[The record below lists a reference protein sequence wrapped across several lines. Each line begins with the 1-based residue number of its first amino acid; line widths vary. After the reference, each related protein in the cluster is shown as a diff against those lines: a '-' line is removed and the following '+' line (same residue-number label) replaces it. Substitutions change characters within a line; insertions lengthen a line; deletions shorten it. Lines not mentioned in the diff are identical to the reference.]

1 MSARQLMS
9 TKEVADYL
17 RLKERKIYDMVAQA
31 EIPHSRV
38 SGKLLFPRTLIDEWV
53 RQSTAGSAMKAAR
66 NAPAV
71 IAGSSDPLLEWAVRE
86 SRCGLATMTYGSMD
100 GVDRLIAISACAAAM
115 HIPAAPG
122 SAGSKAP
129 HASGSNAIADRNI
142 ALARDRLGHLDCVLL
157 EWAKR
162 EQGLVVA
169 TGNPLKISKLA
180 DLKKSKVR
188 VIPRQPGA
196 GSYLLFLQLVAEAGI
211 DADSFKYVQPAAQ
224 TETDIAS
231 AILDGRA
238 DVGLAVRAVA
248 RQFHLD
254 FIPLTV
260 ERLDI
265 AVLRASYFDAP
276 WQTLMAFTRK
286 PAFQRYAKTLAGY
299 DIADLGRVM
308 WNA

>member
-1 MSARQLMS
+1 MRPLMS
-9 TKEVADYL
+9 TKEVAEYL
-17 RLKERKIYDMVAQA
+17 RLKERKIYDMVAQGG
-31 EIPHSRV
+31 IPHSRV
-38 SGKLLFPRTLIDEWV
+38 SGKLLFPRTLVDEWV
-53 RQSTAGSAMKAAR
+53 KQSTAGAALTAMR

-100 GVDRLIAISACAAAM
+100 GIDRLVATTACAAAM
-115 HIPAAPG
+115 HIPTPPGATGAPRE
-122 SAGSKAP
+122 
-129 HASGSNAIADRNI
+129 DRNV
-142 ALARDRLGHLDCVLL
+142 ALFRDRLAHLDCVLL

-169 TGNPLKISKLA
+169 AGNPLKIGKLP

-188 VIPRQPGA
+188 VILRQPGA
-196 GSYLLFLQLVAEAGI
+196 GSYLLFLQLLGQEGI
-211 DADSFKYVQPAAQ
+211 HPDQLKYVQTSAQ

-238 DVGLAVRAVA
+238 DAGLAVRAVA

-265 AVLRASYFDAP
+265 AVLRPSYFDAP
-276 WQTLMAFTRK
+276 WQTLMHFTQK
-286 PAFQRYAKTLAGY
+286 PAFLRYAKTLAGY
-299 DIADLGRVM
+299 DIRELGDRKSVV
-308 WNA
+308 

>member
-1 MSARQLMS
+1 MS

-17 RLKERKIYDMVAQA
+17 RLKERKIYDMVAQG

-38 SGKLLFPRTLIDEWV
+38 SGKLLFPRTLVDEWV
-53 RQSTAGSAMKAAR
+53 RQGTAGTALKVQR

-100 GVDRLIAISACAAAM
+100 GIDRLLATTACAAAM
-115 HIPAAPG
+115 HIPTAPG
-122 SAGSKAP
+122 TKGQP
-129 HASGSNAIADRNI
+129 EDRNV
-142 ALARDRLGHLDCVLL
+142 AMARTRLLHLDCVLL
-157 EWAKR
+157 EWARR

-169 TGNPLKISKLA
+169 AGNPLKIGKLA
-180 DLKKSKVR
+180 DLKKPKVR
-188 VIPRQPGA
+188 VISRQQGA
-196 GSYLLFLQLVAEAGI
+196 GSYLLFLQLLGEAGI
-211 DADSFKYVQPAAQ
+211 NPDQLKYVQPPAQ

-231 AILDGRA
+231 AILDGRT

-265 AVLRASYFDAP
+265 AVLRPSYFDTP
-276 WQTLMAFTRK
+276 WQALMEFTRK
-286 PAFQRYAKTLAGY
+286 PAFQRYAKSLAGY
-299 DIADLGRVM
+299 DINNLGKVM

>member
-1 MSARQLMS
+1 MSVRQLMS

-17 RLKERKIYDMVAQA
+17 RLKERKIYDMVAQE

-38 SGKLLFPRTLIDEWV
+38 SGKLLFPRTLVDEWV
-53 RQSTAGSAMKAAR
+53 RQSTAGTALKAMR

-100 GVDRLIAISACAAAM
+100 GIDRLVANAACAAAM

-122 SAGSKAP
+122 NRDHSA
-129 HASGSNAIADRNI
+129 ASSPKADRNV
-142 ALARDRLGHLDCVLL
+142 ALVRDRLGHLDCVLL

-169 TGNPLKISKLA
+169 AGNPLKIGKLA
-180 DLKKSKVR
+180 DLRRPKVR

-211 DADSFKYVQPAAQ
+211 DADTFKYVQPAAQ

-265 AVLRASYFDAP
+265 AVLRASYFDLP
-276 WQTLMAFTRK
+276 WQTLMVFTQK
-286 PAFQRYAKTLAGY
+286 PAFQRYAKSLAGY
-299 DIADLGRVM
+299 DIGQLGQVM

>member
-17 RLKERKIYDMVAQA
+17 RLKERKIYDMVANA

-38 SGKLLFPRTLIDEWV
+38 SGKLLFPRTLVDEWV
-53 RQSTAGSAMKAAR
+53 RQSTAGAALNAQR

-100 GVDRLIAISACAAAM
+100 GIDRMVATTACAAAM
-115 HIPAAPG
+115 HIPTAPG
-122 SAGSKAP
+122 ALGLTRE
-129 HASGSNAIADRNI
+129 DRNI
-142 ALARDRLGHLDCVLL
+142 ALVKDRLAHLDCVLL

-169 TGNPLKISKLA
+169 AGNPLKIGTLA
-180 DLKKSKVR
+180 DLKKSKIR
-188 VIPRQPGA
+188 VILRQPGA
-196 GSYLLFLQLVAEAGI
+196 GSYLLFLQLLSQ
-211 DADSFKYVQPAAQ
+211 DAINPDQLKYVKPAAQ
-224 TETDIAS
+224 TESDIAS

-238 DVGLAVRAVA
+238 DAGLAVRAVA

-265 AVLRASYFDAP
+265 AVLRPSYFDAP
-276 WQTLMAFTRK
+276 WQALMTFTRK
-286 PAFQRYAKTLAGY
+286 PAFLRYAKTLAGY
-299 DIADLGRVM
+299 DIGGLGKVM

>member
-1 MSARQLMS
+1 MRPLMS

-17 RLKERKIYDMVAQA
+17 RLKERKIYDMVAQG

-38 SGKLLFPRTLIDEWV
+38 SGKLLFPRILVDEWIK
-53 RQSTAGSAMKAAR
+53 QSTAGAALTATR

-100 GVDRLIAISACAAAM
+100 GIDRLGATTACAAAM
-115 HIPAAPG
+115 HIPTPPGATGAPQE
-122 SAGSKAP
+122 
-129 HASGSNAIADRNI
+129 DRNV
-142 ALARDRLGHLDCVLL
+142 ALFRDRLAHLDCVLL

-169 TGNPLKISKLA
+169 AGNPLKIGKLP

-188 VIPRQPGA
+188 VILRQPGA
-196 GSYLLFLQLVAEAGI
+196 GSYLLFLQLLGQEGI
-211 DADSFKYVQPAAQ
+211 HPDQLKYVETSAQ

-238 DVGLAVRAVA
+238 DAGLAVRAVA

-265 AVLRASYFDAP
+265 AVLRPSYFDTP
-276 WQTLMAFTRK
+276 WQALMHFTRR
-286 PAFQRYAKTLAGY
+286 PTFLRYAKTLAGY
-299 DIADLGRVM
+299 DIRDLGTVM

>member
-1 MSARQLMS
+1 MSTRQLMS

-17 RLKERKIYDMVAQA
+17 RLKERKIYDMVAQS

-38 SGKLLFPRTLIDEWV
+38 SGKLLFPRTLVDEWV
-53 RQSTAGSAMKAAR
+53 RQSTAGATLRAQR

-100 GVDRLIAISACAAAM
+100 GVDRLIATTACAAAM

-122 SAGSKAP
+122 GAAGRRE
-129 HASGSNAIADRNI
+129 DRNI
-142 ALARDRLGHLDCVLL
+142 GLARDRLAHLDCVLL

-162 EQGLVVA
+162 DQGLVVA
-169 TGNPLKISKLA
+169 AGNPLKITRLA
-180 DLKKSKVR
+180 DLKKPKVR
-188 VIPRQPGA
+188 VILRQQGA
-196 GSYLLFLQLVAEAGI
+196 GSYLLFLQLLGEAGI
-211 DADSFKYVQPAAQ
+211 NPDQLKCTQPPAQ

-238 DVGLAVRAVA
+238 DAGLAVRAVA

-265 AVLRASYFDAP
+265 AVLRPSYFDAP
-276 WQTLMAFTRK
+276 WQALMDFTRK
-286 PAFQRYAKTLAGY
+286 PVFQRYAKTLAGY
-299 DIADLGRVM
+299 DIGDLGRVM

>member
-1 MSARQLMS
+1 MRPLMS
-9 TKEVADYL
+9 TKEVAEYL

-38 SGKLLFPRTLIDEWV
+38 SGKLLFPRTLVDEWV
-53 RQSTAGSAMKAAR
+53 KQRTAGATLTAMR

-86 SRCGLATMTYGSMD
+86 SRCGLAIMTYGSMD
-100 GVDRLIAISACAAAM
+100 GVDRMVTGSACAAAM
-115 HIPAAPG
+115 HIPTPPGATGAPQV
-122 SAGSKAP
+122 
-129 HASGSNAIADRNI
+129 DRNV
-142 ALARDRLGHLDCVLL
+142 ALFKDRLAHVDCVLL

-169 TGNPLKISKLA
+169 AGNPLMIGRLP
-180 DLKKSKVR
+180 DLKKSTVR
-188 VIPRQPGA
+188 VILRQPGA
-196 GSYLLFLQLVAEAGI
+196 GSYLLFLQLLGQEGI
-211 DADSFKYVQPAAQ
+211 HPDQLKYVETSAQ

-238 DVGLAVRAVA
+238 DAGLAVRAVA

-265 AVLRASYFDAP
+265 AVLRPSYFDAP
-276 WQTLMAFTRK
+276 WQALMQFTQKTAFL
-286 PAFQRYAKTLAGY
+286 RYAKTLAGY
-299 DIADLGRVM
+299 DIRDLGKVV

>member
-1 MSARQLMS
+1 MSIRQLMS

-17 RLKERKIYDMVAQA
+17 RLKERKIYDMVAQD

-38 SGKLLFPRTLIDEWV
+38 SGKLLFPRTLVDEWV
-53 RQSTAGSAMKAAR
+53 RQSTAGTAMKAMR

-100 GVDRLIAISACAAAM
+100 GVDRLIATSACAAAM

-122 SAGSKAP
+122 GKSGAAAGNP
-129 HASGSNAIADRNI
+129 REDRNVG
-142 ALARDRLGHLDCVLL
+142 LARDRLAHLDCVLL
-157 EWAKR
+157 QWAKR

-169 TGNPLKISKLA
+169 PGNPLKIGKLA
-180 DLKKSKVR
+180 DLKKPKLR

-211 DADSFKYVQPAAQ
+211 DAGSFKYVQPAAQ

-238 DVGLAVRAVA
+238 DAGLAVRAVA

-265 AVLRASYFDAP
+265 AVLRASYFDVP
-276 WQTLMAFTRK
+276 WQTLMAFTQK
-286 PAFQRYAKTLAGY
+286 PVFQRYAKTLAGY
-299 DIADLGRVM
+299 DVSDLGKVM

>member
-1 MSARQLMS
+1 MRPLMS
-9 TKEVADYL
+9 TKEVAEYL

-38 SGKLLFPRTLIDEWV
+38 SGKLLFPRTLVDEWV
-53 RQSTAGSAMKAAR
+53 KQSTAGATLTAMR

-100 GVDRLIAISACAAAM
+100 GVDRMVTGSACAAAM
-115 HIPAAPG
+115 HIPTPPGATDAPQV
-122 SAGSKAP
+122 
-129 HASGSNAIADRNI
+129 DRNV
-142 ALARDRLGHLDCVLL
+142 ALFKDRLAYLDCVLL

-169 TGNPLKISKLA
+169 AGNPLKIGKLP

-188 VIPRQPGA
+188 VILRQPGA
-196 GSYLLFLQLVAEAGI
+196 GSYLLFLQLLGQEGI
-211 DADSFKYVQPAAQ
+211 HPDQLKYVETSAQ

-238 DVGLAVRAVA
+238 DAGLAVRAVA

-265 AVLRASYFDAP
+265 AVLRPSYFDAP
-276 WQTLMAFTRK
+276 WQALMQFTQKTAFL
-286 PAFQRYAKTLAGY
+286 RYAKTLAGY
-299 DIADLGRVM
+299 DIRDLGKVM

>member
-9 TKEVADYL
+9 TKEVAEYL

-53 RQSTAGSAMKAAR
+53 RQSTAGAAQRSQR

-100 GVDRLIAISACAAAM
+100 GIDRLVATSACAAAM

-122 SAGSKAP
+122 NIAGRPMARE
-129 HASGSNAIADRNI
+129 DRN
-142 ALARDRLGHLDCVLL
+142 ATLARDRLGHLDCVLI

-169 TGNPLKISKLA
+169 AGNPLKIARLA
-180 DLKKSKVR
+180 DLRRPKVR
-188 VIPRQPGA
+188 VVLRQQGA
-196 GSYLLFLQLVAEAGI
+196 GSYLLFLQLLGEAGI
-211 DADSFKYVQPAAQ
+211 NPDQLKYAQPPAQ

-238 DVGLAVRAVA
+238 DAGLAVRAVA

-265 AVLRASYFDAP
+265 AVLRPSYFDAP
-276 WQTLMAFTRK
+276 WQALMDFTRK
-286 PAFQRYAKTLAGY
+286 PVFQRYAKTLAGY
-299 DIADLGRVM
+299 DISNLGKVM

>member
-1 MSARQLMS
+1 MSIRQLMS

-17 RLKERKIYDMVAQA
+17 RLKERKIYDMVAQD

-38 SGKLLFPRTLIDEWV
+38 SGKLLFPRTLVDEWV
-53 RQSTAGSAMKAAR
+53 RQSTAGTAMKAMR

-100 GVDRLIAISACAAAM
+100 GVDRLIATSACAAAM

-122 SAGSKAP
+122 GKSGAAAGNP
-129 HASGSNAIADRNI
+129 REDRNVG
-142 ALARDRLGHLDCVLL
+142 LARDRLAHLDCVLL
-157 EWAKR
+157 QWAKR

-169 TGNPLKISKLA
+169 PGNPLKIGKLA
-180 DLKKSKVR
+180 DLKKPKLR

-211 DADSFKYVQPAAQ
+211 DAGSFKYVQPAAQ

-238 DVGLAVRAVA
+238 DAGLAVRAVA

-265 AVLRASYFDAP
+265 AVLRASYFDMP
-276 WQTLMAFTRK
+276 WQTLMAFTQK
-286 PAFQRYAKTLAGY
+286 PVFQRYAKTLAGY
-299 DIADLGRVM
+299 DVSDLGKVM

>member
-17 RLKERKIYDMVAQA
+17 RLKERKIYDMVAQD

-38 SGKLLFPRTLIDEWV
+38 SGKLLFPRTLVDEWV
-53 RQSTAGSAMKAAR
+53 KQSTAGAALKSMR

-100 GVDRLIAISACAAAM
+100 GIERLLSTSACAAAM

-122 SAGSKAP
+122 HKPAGGALT
-129 HASGSNAIADRNI
+129 AREDRNV
-142 ALARDRLGHLDCVLL
+142 ALVRDRLAHMDCVLL

-169 TGNPLKISKLA
+169 SGNPLKISRLA
-180 DLKKSKVR
+180 DLAKPKVR

-196 GSYLLFLQLVAEAGI
+196 GSYLLFLQMMAEAGLN
-211 DADSFKYVQPAAQ
+211 ADRLKYVQPVAQ

-254 FIPLTV
+254 FVPLTV

-276 WQTLMAFTRK
+276 WQTLMAFTQK
-286 PAFQRYAKTLAGY
+286 PVFQRYAKTLAGY
-299 DIADLGRVM
+299 DISNLGKVM

>member
-1 MSARQLMS
+1 MRPLMS
-9 TKEVADYL
+9 TKEVAEYL

-38 SGKLLFPRTLIDEWV
+38 SGKLLFPRTLVDEWV
-53 RQSTAGSAMKAAR
+53 KQSTAGATLTAMR

-100 GVDRLIAISACAAAM
+100 GVDRMVTGSACAAAM
-115 HIPAAPG
+115 HIPTPPGATGAPQV
-122 SAGSKAP
+122 
-129 HASGSNAIADRNI
+129 DRNV
-142 ALARDRLGHLDCVLL
+142 ALFKGRLAHLDCVLL

-169 TGNPLKISKLA
+169 AGNPLKIGKLP

-188 VIPRQPGA
+188 VILRQPGA
-196 GSYLLFLQLVAEAGI
+196 GSYLLFLQLLGQEGI
-211 DADSFKYVQPAAQ
+211 HPDQLKYVETSAQ

-238 DVGLAVRAVA
+238 DAGLAVRAVA

-265 AVLRASYFDAP
+265 AVLRPSYFDAP
-276 WQTLMAFTRK
+276 WQALMQFTQKTAFL
-286 PAFQRYAKTLAGY
+286 RYAKTLAGY
-299 DIADLGRVM
+299 DIRDLGKVM